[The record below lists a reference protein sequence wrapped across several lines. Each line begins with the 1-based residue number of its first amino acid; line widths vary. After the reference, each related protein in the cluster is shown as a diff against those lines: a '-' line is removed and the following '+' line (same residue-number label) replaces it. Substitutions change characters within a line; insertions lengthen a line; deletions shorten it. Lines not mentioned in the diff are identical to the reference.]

1 MSVAVLADRLEI
13 ALTDLNFEWSL
24 VQMRQVV
31 DYWYDGKS
39 IYDMAEL
46 LNRKPD
52 EIILLIV
59 TLQELACSRHV
70 LMF

>member
-31 DYWYDGKS
+31 DYWQ
-39 IYDMAEL
+39 IHL
-46 LNRKPD
+46 
-52 EIILLIV
+52 
-59 TLQELACSRHV
+59 
-70 LMF
+70 